1 MQLAVIPE
9 IFYDE
14 YKNMKPC
21 IENQI
26 STREDIDNAA
36 AELEKLRSE
45 LADMQGEYESAI
57 SEKKAV
63 TAHYSTFIRQMETDY
78 ERCLRSGKKELE
90 EYEANLSKP
99 PKKQFSEAVEH
110 MVDWA
115 NKALEKVEE
124 KERAEERCR
133 GFRFRIR

>member
-1 MQLAVIPE
+1 MVHLYHKTVLAKY
-9 IFYDE
+9 YDE

-26 STREDIDNAA
+26 STRKDIDNAA

-63 TAHYSTFIRQMETDY
+63 TAHFATFIRHMETDY

-90 EYEANLSKP
+90 EYETK
-99 PKKQFSEAVEH
+99 
-110 MVDWA
+110 
-115 NKALEKVEE
+115 
-124 KERAEERCR
+124 
-133 GFRFRIR
+133 